1 MERMTTRQSM
11 ELARMLT
18 DKPMTYDE
26 LELFSGVSKTRL
38 ARWVKANRRDLFV
51 AGYAPDKRGRP
62 FIPMWQWGVGVDAR
76 RPGPVMTSAERMR
89 ALRAM
94 RKGAQ

>member
-51 AGYAPDKRGRP
+51 AGYAPD
-62 FIPMWQWGVGVDAR
+62 
-76 RPGPVMTSAERMR
+76 
-89 ALRAM
+89 
-94 RKGAQ
+94 